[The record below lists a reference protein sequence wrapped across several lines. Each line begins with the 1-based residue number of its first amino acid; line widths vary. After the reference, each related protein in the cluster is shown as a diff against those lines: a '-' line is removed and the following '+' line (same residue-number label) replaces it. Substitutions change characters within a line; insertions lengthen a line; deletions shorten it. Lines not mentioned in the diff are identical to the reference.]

1 MAPIIQLVNEQI
13 QVVMNLSY
21 SVYMYMYIFTVKTP
35 VLAITETVKN
45 IPVQTSVFKK
55 NNYDERNQL

>member
-45 IPVQTSVFKK
+45 IPVQTSEFKR
-55 NNYDERNQL
+55 NNLDEHNQL